1 MIDNIDRYRTFLA
14 TAESSSVSEAAKRL
28 YVSQPAVSAEIA
40 ALEAAL
46 KVKLFF
52 RSNRGVTLTQE
63 GSVLY
68 DYIKQAFAIV
78 EAGEEKLR
86 EIGGLRSGT
95 LRIGASDMT
104 LRFFLL
110 DYIADFRRLYP
121 EVRLTVTNNPTPKT
135 LDAIRSGL
143 IDFGVISEPLPGS
156 DHRDLE
162 LFAVRSISDIFI
174 AAPTLSVTE
183 EKGVSRHRLAELP
196 LMMLERHT
204 STRRYVDTWL
214 GPDFP
219 KPSIEL
225 ATSDLLL
232 AFAERGIGVASI
244 VEDFALDALREG
256 RVKRLDL
263 AEPIPERR
271 FYVVYLRRL
280 PLSVAASRMIEIL
293 RGDKRAG
300 ADRV

>member
-14 TAESSSVSEAAKRL
+14 TAECSSVSEAAKRL

-68 DYIKQAFAIV
+68 DYIKKAFAFV

-110 DYIADFRRLYP
+110 EYIAGFRNLYP

-162 LFAVRSISDIFI
+162 LFAVRSIRDIFI
-174 AAPTLSVTE
+174 ASPQLLGDERRVT
-183 EKGVSRHRLAELP
+183 RQRLADLP

-204 STRRYVDTWL
+204 STRRYVDSWL
-214 GPDFP
+214 GADFP

-256 RVKRLDL
+256 RVVRLDL
-263 AEPIPERR
+263 DEPIPERR

-280 PLSVAASRMIEIL
+280 PLSVAASRMIEML
-293 RGDKRAG
+293 KGEG
-300 ADRV
+300 ASEADHA

>member
-14 TAESSSVSEAAKRL
+14 TAESKSVSEAAKRL

-68 DYIKQAFAIV
+68 DYIKKAFSIV

-162 LFAVRSISDIFI
+162 LFAVRSIRDIFI
-174 AAPTLSVTE
+174 ASPQLLTDERSVT
-183 EKGVSRHRLAELP
+183 RARLAELP

-204 STRRYVDTWL
+204 STRRYVDSWL
-214 GPDFP
+214 GADFP

-256 RVKRLDL
+256 RVVRLDL
-263 AEPIPERR
+263 DEPIPERR

-280 PLSVAASRMIEIL
+280 PLSVAASRMIEML
-293 RGDKRAG
+293 KGEG
-300 ADRV
+300 ASEADHA